1 MSLIYNTGIYVFAL
15 ILRVASIFN
24 TKAKDFI
31 QGRKDTFLNLKSFR
45 ERIGTAKLIW
55 VHCASLGEF
64 EQGRPVIEA
73 MKKRWPDKKI
83 LLTFFSSLCYNIR
96 KNYEHADHVCFLPLD
111 TPFNARKFYRIAQ
124 PDLAI
129 FVKYE
134 FWYNHLAVLQ
144 HHKVP
149 HLLISAIFRPGQVFF
164 KAYGKLFRKLL
175 YGFAHVFVQDS
186 RSVELLAKIGYHHS
200 SRAGDTRVDRV
211 LDIARN
217 ARVFPEIEKFVAGS
231 KVFIA
236 GSTWPKGEEI
246 LCPLFNNDL
255 PVGWKVIIAP
265 HEITDA
271 HLNNL
276 EKKLSL
282 PLIRYSQLEQMPDTD
297 ATVLI
302 LDNIGMLASVYKY
315 GVIAYIG
322 GGFGVGI
329 HNILEPATFALPVLF
344 GPNHSKFR
352 EAVELKERG
361 GAFSVADYGELKKG
375 FEQLQHPEQYA
386 SAAKAARTFIEENRG
401 ATEKILEFLETGLY
415 VGDQKKRK

>member
-24 TKAKDFI
+24 AKAKDFI
-31 QGRKDTFLNLKSFR
+31 HGRKDTFLNLKSFR
-45 ERIGTAKLIW
+45 EAIGKAELIW

-64 EQGRPVIEA
+64 EQGRPVMEA
-73 MKKRWPDKKI
+73 MKKRWPEKKI
-83 LLTFFSSLCYNIR
+83 LLTFFSPSGYNIR
-96 KNYEHADHVCFLPLD
+96 KNYEQADHVCFLPLD
-111 TPFNARKFYRIAQ
+111 TPFNARKFYRIVR

-134 FWYNHLAVLQ
+134 FWYNHLSVLQ

-175 YGFAHVFVQDS
+175 FGFAHIFVQDS

-211 LDIARN
+211 VDIARH
-217 ARVFPEIEKFVAGS
+217 ARVFPEIEKFVTGS
-231 KVFIA
+231 KIFIA
-236 GSTWPKGEEI
+236 GSTWPKGEDI
-246 LCPLFNNDL
+246 LCPLINNDL
-255 PVGWKVIIAP
+255 PPEWKVIIAP
-265 HEITDA
+265 HEITDS
-271 HLNNL
+271 HLISL
-276 EKKLSL
+276 EKKLFK
-282 PLIRYSQLEQMPDTD
+282 PLIRYSQLAQTTETE
-297 ATVLI
+297 ASVLI

-315 GVIAYIG
+315 GAMAYIG

-352 EAVELKERG
+352 EAIELKERG
-361 GAFSVADYGELKKG
+361 GAFSVADYGELKKV
-375 FEQLQHPEQYA
+375 FEQLQIPESYA

-401 ATEKILEFLETGLY
+401 ATAEILKFLETGIFA
-415 VGDQKKRK
+415 GNQEKRK